1 MLYRYGYSLQLG
13 LYSKGQPLS
22 LSLGFERVF
31 LEVKQKGNDYTIK
44 EI

>member
-1 MLYRYGYSLQLG
+1 MLYRYAYSLQLG

-22 LSLGFERVF
+22 LSLDFERVF
-31 LEVKQKGNDYTIK
+31 LEVIQKDNDYTIK